1 MICSLFRQGFDRDDG
16 LQLYPQQPLRLSL
29 PLDRSNKQDS
39 QEADQDRLISPPTTR
54 PRFFFVPE
62 KRGNCQPM
70 ENTRETLSFIG
81 QGAFVVAML
90 RKVLQRANSEKKDG
104 NHSTGSSTRDYTF

>member
-1 MICSLFRQGFDRDDG
+1 
-16 LQLYPQQPLRLSL
+16 P
-29 PLDRSNKQDS
+29 
-39 QEADQDRLISPPTTR
+39 ADNASP
-54 PRFFFVPE
+54 FFFVPE

-70 ENTRETLSFIG
+70 ENVSETLSFIG

-104 NHSTGSSTRDYTF
+104 NYSTGSSTRDYTF